1 MRRRTFIKAA
11 AAISAV
17 EIMAPVVGL
26 AAGRPHTLRQY
37 TLRLPQG
44 KIHCH
49 EGGQGPTALFIHGWP
64 LNGTHWRPLIAQLEA
79 HRRCIAPDLMGL
91 GHTEVDAA
99 QDLSPGAQAAMLLA
113 VMDARGV
120 RRFDVVAN
128 DSGTCIAQLLA
139 VRAPERVRSLLL
151 TNGDVDTNSPPAAL
165 APALQAAREGH
176 LDRLLQRHVDEPEFA
191 RSPQGLG
198 GLCYTDPAHLDRE
211 AIARYFG
218 PLLATPLRRH
228 QFQQYGV
235 AFEPNP
241 LVPLR
246 EALAALRIP
255 ARMVWGTGDI
265 HFPLATAYWL
275 DRTLPQSRGVREV
288 PGAKL
293 FFTEEFP
300 ALVAAET
307 LALWHA
313 AA

>member
-1 MRRRTFIKAA
+1 MDRRTFLKAA
-11 AAISAV
+11 AAVPAAHLLASAASGSPH
-17 EIMAPVVGL
+17 APAFAHRTRAL
-26 AAGRPHTLRQY
+26 A
-37 TLRLPQG
+37 QG
-44 KIHCH
+44 KIRYLQC
-49 EGGQGPTALFIHGWP
+49 GGGPAALFLHGWP
-64 LNGTHWRPLIAQLEA
+64 LNGTHWQPVMTRLASE
-79 HRRCIAPDLMGL
+79 RRCIAPDLMGL
-91 GHTEVDAA
+91 GHTQVGPQ
-99 QDLSPGAQAAMLLA
+99 QDLSPAAQATMLLDLMEA
-113 VMDARGV
+113 LGI

-139 VRAPERVRSLLL
+139 VKAPDRVRSLLL
-151 TNGDVDTNSPPAAL
+151 TNGDVDTNSPPAVL

-176 LDRLLQRHVDEPEFA
+176 LDQLLQRHIDDLQFA
-191 RSPQGLG
+191 HSPQGLG
-198 GLCYTDPAHLDRE
+198 GLCYTNPAHLTAE

-246 EALAALRIP
+246 DALAALRVP

-265 HFPLATAYWL
+265 HFPLPTAYWL
-275 DRTLPQSRGVREV
+275 DRTLPLSRGVREV

-300 ALVAAET
+300 DLVAAE
-307 LALWHA
+307 ALHLWREA
-313 AA
+313 A